1 MVILYLMRQI
11 RIQPPRPIQRA
22 QAQERAN
29 KLVDEEVLSVDQG
42 MEYFKKWEED
52 QEVITQ
58 FDKMNVTI
66 NAWYDDNDEGSGI
79 PEVIKKIYK
88 RENQKNDDEHD
99 EDYEFRIK
107 LSIYSDFLTIDT
119 ASLGKKKL
127 YRKSDN

>member
-1 MVILYLMRQI
+1 
-11 RIQPPRPIQRA
+11 
-22 QAQERAN
+22 
-29 KLVDEEVLSVDQG
+29 
-42 MEYFKKWEED
+42 
-52 QEVITQ
+52 
-58 FDKMNVTI
+58 MNVTI

-119 ASLGKKKL
+119 ASLGKKAL
-127 YRKSDN
+127 